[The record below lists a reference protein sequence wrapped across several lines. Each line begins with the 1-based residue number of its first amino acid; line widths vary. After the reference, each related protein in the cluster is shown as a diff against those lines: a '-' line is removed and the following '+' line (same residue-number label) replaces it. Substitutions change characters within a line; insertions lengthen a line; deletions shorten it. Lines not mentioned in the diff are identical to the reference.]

1 MQEVTV
7 YLRKR
12 RILAVVAV
20 IALAFV
26 AIIVSWNFHI
36 SRATYLDGR
45 YNTIFIYSLIVYKIF
60 ELLLL
65 SYFLFYRHKRYL
77 TSNDPSLVFLTTLKK
92 HVKLL
97 LFLIPQGNT
106 IFGII
111 AYKLSGDV
119 FYFLIFSGIALLTLF
134 IINPNSLK
142 VTLKP

>member
-1 MQEVTV
+1 MEEVAV

-12 RILAVVAV
+12 RTISAFAV
-20 IALAFV
+20 IVLALIAV
-26 AIIVSWNFHI
+26 IVSWNFHI
-36 SRATYLDGR
+36 SRVMYFDGK
-45 YNTIFIYSLIVYKIF
+45 YNGIFIYSLIVYKIL

-65 SYFLFYRHKRYL
+65 SYFLFYRHQRYL
-77 TSNDPSLVFLTTLKK
+77 KKNELTQEFLTTLKK
-92 HVKLL
+92 HTKLL

-119 FYFLIFSGIALLTLF
+119 LYFLIFSSIAIITLF

-142 VTLKP
+142 VTSKQ